1 MSEESSFL
9 ERRRLLRAAS
19 VLGAGA
25 VGVPLAVRAAEPR
38 RLVLVLGDSLS
49 AEYGLKRGAGW
60 VELMG
65 RRLAERKPPAE
76 VVNASISGETTAG
89 GRTRIGPLLQ
99 KHRPSLVIVE
109 LGGNDALRG
118 LDLTATE
125 ANLRAITAAAR
136 NAGARVLLLGMML
149 PPNFGADYGRR
160 FHAIYATVAKA
171 ESASLVPFFLDG
183 IADRIEYF
191 QPDRIHPTE
200 QAQPRLFE
208 NVWPALVKLL

>member
-1 MSEESSFL
+1 MG
-9 ERRRLLRAAS
+9 ACA
-19 VLGAGA
+19 AGA
-25 VGVPLAVRAAEPR
+25 PQGVRAADPR
-38 RLVLVLGDSLS
+38 RVVLVLGDSLS

-60 VELMG
+60 VELMA

-89 GRTRIGPLLQ
+89 GRTRIGALLQ
-99 KHRPSLVIVE
+99 KHKPSLVVVE
-109 LGGNDALRG
+109 LGANDALRG

-125 ANLRAITAAAR
+125 ANLRAITVAAR
-136 NAGARVLLLGMML
+136 SAGARVLLLGMML

-160 FHAIYATVAKA
+160 FHAIYGSVAKA
-171 ESASLVPFFLDG
+171 ESAALVPFFLDG
-183 IADRIEYF
+183 IADRLEYF

-200 QAQPRLFE
+200 QAQPRLFD

>member
-1 MSEESSFL
+1 M
-9 ERRRLLRAAS
+9 
-19 VLGAGA
+19 
-25 VGVPLAVRAAEPR
+25 PLAVGAAEPR

-49 AEYGLKRGAGW
+49 AEYGLKRGVGW
-60 VELMG
+60 VELMA

-89 GRTRIGPLLQ
+89 GRTRIGPLLH

-200 QAQPRLFE
+200 QAQPRLFV

>member
-1 MSEESSFL
+1 M
-9 ERRRLLRAAS
+9 
-19 VLGAGA
+19 GA
-25 VGVPLAVRAAEPR
+25 PQAVRAADPR
-38 RLVLVLGDSLS
+38 RVVLVLGDSLS

-60 VELMG
+60 VELMA

-89 GRTRIGPLLQ
+89 GRTRIGALLE
-99 KHRPSLVIVE
+99 KHKPSLVIVE
-109 LGGNDALRG
+109 LGANDALRG

-125 ANLRAITAAAR
+125 GNLRAITVAAR

-160 FHAIYATVAKA
+160 FHAIYGSVAKA
-171 ESASLVPFFLDG
+171 ESVALVPFFLDG
-183 IADRIEYF
+183 IADRLEYF

-200 QAQPRLFE
+200 QAQPRLFD
-208 NVWPALVKLL
+208 NVWPTLVKLL

>member
-1 MSEESSFL
+1 M
-9 ERRRLLRAAS
+9 
-19 VLGAGA
+19 GA
-25 VGVPLAVRAAEPR
+25 PQAVRAADPR
-38 RLVLVLGDSLS
+38 RVVLVRGDSLS

-60 VELMG
+60 VELMA

-89 GRTRIGPLLQ
+89 GRTRIGALLE
-99 KHRPSLVIVE
+99 KHKPSLVIVE
-109 LGGNDALRG
+109 LGANDALRG

-125 ANLRAITAAAR
+125 GNLRAITVAAR

-160 FHAIYATVAKA
+160 FHAIYGSVAKA
-171 ESASLVPFFLDG
+171 ESVALVPFFLDG
-183 IADRIEYF
+183 IADRLEYF

-200 QAQPRLFE
+200 QAQPRLFD
-208 NVWPALVKLL
+208 NVWPTLVKLL

>member
-1 MSEESSFL
+1 M
-9 ERRRLLRAAS
+9 
-19 VLGAGA
+19 GA
-25 VGVPLAVRAAEPR
+25 PQAVRAADPR
-38 RLVLVLGDSLS
+38 RVVLVLGDSLS

-60 VELMG
+60 VELMA

-89 GRTRIGPLLQ
+89 GRTRIGALLE
-99 KHRPSLVIVE
+99 KHKPSLVIVE
-109 LGGNDALRG
+109 LGANDALRG

-125 ANLRAITAAAR
+125 GNLRAITVAAR

-160 FHAIYATVAKA
+160 FHAIYGSVAKA
-171 ESASLVPFFLDG
+171 ESVALVPFFLDG
-183 IADRIEYF
+183 IADRLEYF

-200 QAQPRLFE
+200 QAQPRLFD